1 MKNLEIKF
9 ERRFLLEDLPDPLTR
24 ASEHLQFFD
33 DYLTDTRL
41 WLRQIRTPQTGRRS
55 RYLIQKYPIAPPDPS
70 GLASAE
76 IELNERESEVL
87 SVFEGNQLRYNR
99 YQLTLETGQTM
110 LIDMFLNRELW
121 NLVLATSEF
130 STAEEMKAFE
140 PPSFV
145 TMEITQDE
153 FFAPTKLV
161 DANIEQIRQRISRGI

>member
-9 ERRFLLEDLPDPLTR
+9 ERRFLLKDLPDPLTR

-33 DYLTDTRL
+33 DYLTETRL
-41 WLRQIRTPQTGRRS
+41 WLRQIRTPQTRQRS
-55 RYLIQKYPIAPPDPS
+55 RYLVQKYPIAPPDLS
-70 GLASAE
+70 GFAYSE
-76 IELNERESEVL
+76 IELNECESEVL

-99 YQLTLETGQTM
+99 YFLTLETGQTIM
-110 LIDMFLNRELW
+110 IDMFLNRALW
-121 NLVLATSEF
+121 NLILATSEF
-130 STAEEMKAFE
+130 STAEEMRAFE

-145 TMEITQDE
+145 KMEITQEE